1 MQSGIGS
8 AVRMEDIFLVR
19 YSHKEGLNIPFQASN
34 DNNCELFWL
43 GEEVLLQGIYT
54 LRNTMMSEYTVYLP
68 EKRYPSD
75 GIGYLSAHASSAQV
89 TQLSMGVIHLHA
101 AKEKIK
107 IHSFA
112 HGARQHVNPNSNHEI
127 TLAP

>member
-1 MQSGIGS
+1 
-8 AVRMEDIFLVR
+8 
-19 YSHKEGLNIPFQASN
+19 
-34 DNNCELFWL
+34 
-43 GEEVLLQGIYT
+43 
-54 LRNTMMSEYTVYLP
+54 MSEYTVYLP

-75 GIGYLSAHASSAQV
+75 GIGYLSAHASSAQA

-112 HGARQHVNPNSNHEI
+112 HGARQHVNPNSNHDYSRTMIWAASRGRKKYEVGLVGPALHCEEYLVVSI
-127 TLAP
+127 TRVSFGNWWVWLRTVDVNIV